1 MKKLSL
7 GIVLLLAA
15 PAFVH
20 ADDAALAKCRAIA
33 EAGARL
39 ACYDAIPLAA
49 AVATPQAAPP
59 APAVAGA
66 TGTAIPAP
74 VAKVSG
80 ASYEASLTATPPPP
94 PTPAPA
100 AKVTAKA
107 YSASVAATPA
117 PVEER
122 AQPSSAKQAEQFG
135 VENVRPKEQLDK
147 IESSIA
153 GPFEGWVP
161 HQRIRL
167 ANGQVWQIADD
178 STHWMSVENP
188 KVVIWRG
195 LLGAYYMNI
204 GTLNQ
209 APRVERVK

>member
-1 MKKLSL
+1 MKKSGL
-7 GIVLLLAA
+7 GVLLLLAA
-15 PAFVH
+15 PLVH
-20 ADDAALAKCRAIA
+20 ADDAALSKCRAIS

-39 ACYDAIPLAA
+39 ACYDAIPLTSTASAPKAA
-49 AVATPQAAPP
+49 AG

-66 TGTAIPAP
+66 APA
-74 VAKVSG
+74 A
-80 ASYEASLTATPPPP
+80 
-94 PTPAPA
+94 TPAPA
-100 AKVTAKA
+100 SKVTAA
-107 YSASVAATPA
+107 TYSASVAGTPA

-122 AQPSSAKQAEQFG
+122 TQPTQAASTAKQAEQFG
-135 VENVRPKEQLDK
+135 MEDLRPKDQVQQ

-167 ANGQVWQIADD
+167 TNGQVWQIADD
-178 STHWMSVENP
+178 TTHWMSVENP

-195 LLGAYYMNI
+195 LFGVFYMNI

-209 APRVERVK
+209 APRVQRVK